1 MVAIQEVGATNESFF
16 RNRSVV
22 AVLVGGTSGIGEYT
36 VRALAAIYS
45 TEKASLRLYI
55 VGRNNAAAEKII
67 SDCFRTCPN
76 GTFNF
81 VKAEDLASIKE
92 VDRVSSEILRL
103 EQQQHRDDK
112 PRIDLLV
119 MTQGQVV
126 FGPRRGMYL
135 PFAKNGHRCL
145 GHVEI
150 TMAI

>member
-1 MVAIQEVGATNESFF
+1 MVVTQEVGATNESFF
-16 RNRSVV
+16 RNRSLV

-45 TEKASLRLYI
+45 TEKVSLRLYI

-67 SDCFRTCPN
+67 CDCSRICPN
-76 GTFNF
+76 GAFTF
-81 VKAEDLASIKE
+81 VKAEDLASINE

-112 PRIDLLV
+112 PRIDLLI

-135 PFAKNGHRCL
+135 PFAKNGRRC
-145 GHVEI
+145 
-150 TMAI
+150 